1 MTTHHY
7 HQSPIGAPDYHQFI
21 STFAASE
28 TRKLAG
34 DSLKGNQKKPAQ
46 EEADK
51 QEATHRKKK
60 KSTTGRTR
68 SKTAE
73 GPTGRTRSKAEGPRA

>member
-60 KSTTGRTR
+60 KARQAAR
-68 SKTAE
+68 E
-73 GPTGRTRSKAEGPRA
+73 